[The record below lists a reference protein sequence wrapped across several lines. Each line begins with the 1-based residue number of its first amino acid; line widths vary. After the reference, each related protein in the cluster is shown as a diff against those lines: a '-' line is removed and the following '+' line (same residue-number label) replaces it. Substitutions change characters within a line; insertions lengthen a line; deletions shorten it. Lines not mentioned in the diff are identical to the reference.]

1 MERRVNKPSA
11 LPSPLP
17 FDTETLR
24 LTTETTNRHNVVIHA
39 ERNTTP
45 QHIIVER
52 HTWPAK
58 EAISRMIQETS
69 IIDLS
74 PTETGNFEDPLLY
87 ILSLRTN
94 DTYAA
99 HQPLRTYKRRYDIF
113 NERRCCREQ
122 RVRTNGCAELL
133 GYLTTRHH
141 ADLKG

>member
-1 MERRVNKPSA
+1 MGA
-11 LPSPLP
+11 Y
-17 FDTETLR
+17 
-24 LTTETTNRHNVVIHA
+24 RHNVIIHA
-39 ERNTTP
+39 ERNTP

-52 HTWPAK
+52 H
-58 EAISRMIQETS
+58 RMIQETS

-133 GYLTTRHH
+133 GYLTTGTMQTS
-141 ADLKG
+141 K